1 MGDFEVF
8 LVGKMESSVRYHSD
22 KIDILTSYRKPVE
35 RQLQVG
41 SLTGAVASQKVTEAY
56 KGFLRSVRN
65 RSMSVKA
72 KGSLTVRQTSQ
83 TGTKVGLSDL
93 TLLCGK
99 GVTQRIK
106 VTLGITG

>member
-1 MGDFEVF
+1 MGDVDSI
-8 LVGKMESSVRYHSD
+8 LAGIKKSSVRYHSC
-22 KIDILTSYRKPVE
+22 IIGLLTSYRKPVE
-35 RQLQVG
+35 GQFQVG

-56 KGFLRSVRN
+56 KGFLRSFRN
-65 RSMSVKA
+65 RSSSAKA
-72 KGSLTVRQTSQ
+72 KGSLTVRPTSRAE
-83 TGTKVGLSDL
+83 TKVGLSDL